1 MTAEPEAA
9 VAIVVA
15 QGPEPSVL
23 LIRRAERPPDSWSGH
38 WSFPGGR
45 KDPDDQDVIHTAL
58 RELDEECGVQLTRAH
73 VIEAL
78 PNVVAMRPVRPF
90 VVVAPVVFHVEDEVA
105 TMVDR
110 REAVES
116 VWVKLAEL
124 LDPFRHC
131 LQPVPGR
138 PREMLYPAIGLNHVP
153 LWGFTY
159 RLITQWLRLLP
170 KMPALEQAGFET
182 ACRVLDFL
190 TAHGLRVRRKWE
202 ERTAETEAAPKLIKA
217 AEVDRLIPAGA
228 VLEHFS
234 RPGPQIPAVNCLE
247 VRSEYVRV
255 LGLALEEYLIC
266 AVPG

>member
-1 MTAEPEAA
+1 
-9 VAIVVA
+9 
-15 QGPEPSVL
+15 
-23 LIRRAERPPDSWSGH
+23 
-38 WSFPGGR
+38 
-45 KDPDDQDVIHTAL
+45 
-58 RELDEECGVQLTRAH
+58 
-73 VIEAL
+73 
-78 PNVVAMRPVRPF
+78 MRPVRPF
-90 VVVAPVVFHVEDEVA
+90 VVVAPVVFHIDRELA
-105 TMVDR
+105 TVVDY

-116 VWVKLAEL
+116 VWVKLPEL

-138 PREMLYPAIGLNHVP
+138 PREMLYPAIGLDHVP

-170 KMPALEQAGFET
+170 NVPALEQAGFET

-190 TAHGLRVRRKWE
+190 TAHGLKVRRKWE
-202 ERTAETEAAPKLIKA
+202 DRTVETEAGPKLINA
-217 AEVDRLIPAGA
+217 AEVDRLIPARA